1 MSSQA
6 NSLSTT
12 VSQLLQLTR
21 LQKGLDSEQDPGLVD
36 LNLLVEQTI
45 SDQEDFASSK
55 NIIIKLQKQ
64 SKPVYVTGDSVSLQP
79 VFHNLI
85 ENGIIYSKPD
95 TTVRVSISVK
105 ADQCFV
111 TVEDQGLGIPKAEQQ
126 RIFERFYRLDTGR
139 SLNKAGTGLGLSI
152 VRAAIQ
158 AHKGKITVKSTV
170 NKGSVFKVSLP
181 LRSAVP
187 KRTR

>member
-1 MSSQA
+1 M
-6 NSLSTT
+6 
-12 VSQLLQLTR
+12 
-21 LQKGLDSEQDPGLVD
+21 
-36 LNLLVEQTI
+36 
-45 SDQEDFASSK
+45 
-55 NIIIKLQKQ
+55 IIKLHNQ
-64 SKPVYVTGDSVSLQP
+64 SKPVYVNGDSVSLHP

-85 ENGIIYSKPD
+85 ENGIIFSKPD
-95 TTVRVSISVK
+95 TTARVSISVK

-139 SLNKAGTGLGLSI
+139 SLNKAGTRLGLAI

-181 LRSAVP
+181 LRSAAP
-187 KRTR
+187 KRAR